1 MIEIRTA
8 GAVKFTWEQQ
18 TLIFEVVSSTDPNLE
33 GVFTADLSLQQSPFW
48 SQVGFT
54 AVLWTWVGS
63 IKCCDKKRARD
74 YDSSRI
80 KDLRS

>member
-1 MIEIRTA
+1 M
-8 GAVKFTWEQQ
+8 WEQQ

-33 GVFTADLSLQQSPFW
+33 GVFTADLSLQQSSFW
-48 SQVGFT
+48 SQLGFT
-54 AVLWTWVGS
+54 AVLWNSVGL

-74 YDSSRI
+74 CDSSRI